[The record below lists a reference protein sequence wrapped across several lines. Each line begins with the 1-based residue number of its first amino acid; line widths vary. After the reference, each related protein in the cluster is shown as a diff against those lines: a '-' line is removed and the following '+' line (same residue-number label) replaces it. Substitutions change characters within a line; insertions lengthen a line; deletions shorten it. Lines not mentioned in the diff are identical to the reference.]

1 MADLKTSKGD
11 LIYIGLDCTISLADS
26 LDLDT
31 GRINLTSK

>member
-11 LIYIGLDCTISLADS
+11 LIYIGLVCTISLADS